1 MQEEII
7 GDVFENYGYKRDQEL
22 LISAEFLLGVLSFCR
37 RVQDSQPKM
46 AALLQYPTTV
56 NHITDKVTGEVLRVD
71 YEWENHTKQSF
82 SNTAFEESG
91 AVPIVTDLSM
101 YALQIEN
108 ALESIHIKNINE
120 GIATK
125 YEKDGAK
132 V

>member
-1 MQEEII
+1 MQEEIT

-37 RVQDSQPKM
+37 RVQDSQPRM
-46 AALLQYPTTV
+46 AALLQYPKTV

-82 SNTAFEESG
+82 SNTAFEENG

-120 GIATK
+120 GITTK
-125 YEKDGAK
+125 YKKDGAK

>member
-7 GDVFENYGYKRDQEL
+7 EDVFENYGYKRDQEL

-37 RVQDSQPKM
+37 RVQDSQPRM
-46 AALLQYPTTV
+46 AALLQYPKTV
-56 NHITDKVTGEVLRVD
+56 NPIKDRETGELIRID
-71 YEWENHTKQSF
+71 YAWENHTKQSF
-82 SNTAFEESG
+82 SNTAFEENG